1 MLFTENEWYLINNII
16 LEIHQSQEDR
26 AMRDGFLKRIR
37 FLIPY
42 EKANFFLSSGEDE
55 HYISDSVDIGFSEN
69 YLCNYWGNLEK
80 HDFTN
85 WIYASG
91 QNEVF
96 LLSEL
101 LSAQEQKENIYFRNY
116 FLPNNIEYAAILS
129 LSWEGTHVGTVSLF
143 RSRSAGN
150 FTVRD
155 KQALSLF
162 KNHLAL
168 RLHRSIAGE
177 AQTTGYSQKNIQNI
191 IQLYQLTTRE
201 SEILTLL
208 LNGDEL
214 PAICQSLF
222 ISNNTLRKHISNI
235 YKKIGINKRSD
246 LNKVLSEL

>member
-1 MLFTENEWYLINNII
+1 MSFTENEWYLINNIV
-16 LEIHQSQEDR
+16 LEIHQTRDAKE
-26 AMRDGFLKRIR
+26 MRSGFLKRIR

-55 HYISDSVDIGFSEN
+55 HYIADSVAVGFPED
-69 YLCNYWGNLEK
+69 YLSNYWGNLEK

-101 LSAQEQKENIYFRNY
+101 LSAEEQKSNIYFRNY
-116 FLPNNIEYAAILS
+116 FLPNSIEHAIILS

-143 RSRSAGN
+143 RSRSAEN
-150 FTVRD
+150 FTMRD

-168 RLHRSIAGE
+168 RLHRSVASE
-177 AQTTGYSQKNIQNI
+177 PKDTKPSQENIQNI
-191 IQLYQLTTRE
+191 VQLYQLTMRE

-214 PAICQSLF
+214 SAICQNLF

-235 YKKIGINKRSD
+235 YKKLGINKRID
-246 LNKVLSEL
+246 LNKVLTKL